1 MSAARVL
8 SVLWTVAADVRYA
21 ARMLLRRPV
30 WFVAVVLILAIGIA
44 GNTVMFSLVQGV
56 LLNPRA
62 LGYDDIGQLV
72 LVYHQN
78 REGAHST
85 NSYEEYTVWRDGARS
100 LRAAGAY
107 LQNIPLVLD
116 GAESTRV
123 IANLVTPSFF
133 TALGTRAATGQLFDD
148 PDGTGLGS
156 HETVIVSHGLWQQ
169 RFGGDAALIGRVLS
183 LSGRPYT
190 VVGVLPAAFHHVTA
204 TLRNGFDADVYLPL
218 AVAPDLVGRSI
229 LSDPRA
235 HAFGVLAR
243 LAPGSTMT
251 TARADLDA
259 LQRAAH
265 DLPPEPSWTIQLG
278 SVHEIVT
285 APLRTPLELLF
296 VATGV
301 VASII
306 CANVASLLL
315 ANGFSRRREL
325 ALRVALGANRWRL
338 FQQVLTETL
347 VLAACGGLMALV
359 LSFWMFD
366 ALRSFGGAALRSM
379 VEIRPDGVVFLA
391 AFGVSVV
398 IGLACGLLPALDA
411 GRIDVRAA
419 LMEDGRGSTGGRTS
433 LRLRRGLVVAELVA
447 AFVLA
452 SGALLLIASYR
463 LLHEASPGFRTDHL
477 LTGHLTMAGPSYD
490 AVGAR
495 AALRAELLADI
506 RSRPGVLGAILWSPQ
521 APASSVITTAILA
534 TGRQGDGQENSIV
547 SRYHLVSAGALTL
560 LGIPIERGR
569 DLGPEDTATSRPVAV
584 VSRAL
589 ARRLGAPDPLAA
601 TLQLFGSTQPVTIVG
616 VAGDVQQRDRLGPY
630 AQDRNDLY
638 AAIEQWPGNRDV
650 TLVARTSLPPGSVVP
665 TLRDVVHR
673 MAPRLPLY
681 DVRTI
686 DDVLAKQEAEMRL
699 TGALT
704 AIFAALAAILAIV
717 GVHSVIADS
726 VMRRQTE
733 IGIRMALGAE
743 PSRITGE
750 IVRGS
755 VMICLTSIA
764 LGWPLA
770 FLAAR
775 TARAALFGVTES
787 NLRVPLLVSA
797 VLAVSVLL
805 ASYVPARRSTR
816 IDPATAIRGSGT
828 G

>member
-1 MSAARVL
+1 
-8 SVLWTVAADVRYA
+8 
-21 ARMLLRRPV
+21 
-30 WFVAVVLILAIGIA
+30 
-44 GNTVMFSLVQGV
+44 
-56 LLNPRA
+56 
-62 LGYDDIGQLV
+62 
-72 LVYHQN
+72 
-78 REGAHST
+78 
-85 NSYEEYTVWRDGARS
+85 
-100 LRAAGAY
+100 
-107 LQNIPLVLD
+107 
-116 GAESTRV
+116 
-123 IANLVTPSFF
+123 
-133 TALGTRAATGQLFDD
+133 
-148 PDGTGLGS
+148 
-156 HETVIVSHGLWQQ
+156 
-169 RFGGDAALIGRVLS
+169 
-183 LSGRPYT
+183 
-190 VVGVLPAAFHHVTA
+190 
-204 TLRNGFDADVYLPL
+204 
-218 AVAPDLVGRSI
+218 
-229 LSDPRA
+229 
-235 HAFGVLAR
+235 
-243 LAPGSTMT
+243 
-251 TARADLDA
+251 
-259 LQRAAH
+259 
-265 DLPPEPSWTIQLG
+265 
-278 SVHEIVT
+278 
-285 APLRTPLELLF
+285 
-296 VATGV
+296 
-301 VASII
+301 
-306 CANVASLLL
+306 
-315 ANGFSRRREL
+315 
-325 ALRVALGANRWRL
+325 
-338 FQQVLTETL
+338 
-347 VLAACGGLMALV
+347 
-359 LSFWMFD
+359 
-366 ALRSFGGAALRSM
+366 
-379 VEIRPDGVVFLA
+379 
-391 AFGVSVV
+391 
-398 IGLACGLLPALDA
+398 
-411 GRIDVRAA
+411 
-419 LMEDGRGSTGGRTS
+419 
-433 LRLRRGLVVAELVA
+433 VAELVA

-495 AALRAELLADI
+495 AALRAGLLADI

-521 APASSVITTAILA
+521 APASSVVTTPIVA
-534 TGRQGDGQENSIV
+534 TGRQGDGQEHSIV

-569 DLGPEDTATSRPVAV
+569 DLGPEDSATSRPVAV
-584 VSRAL
+584 VSLAL

-630 AQDRNDLY
+630 AEDRNDLY
-638 AAIEQWPGNRDV
+638 ASIEQWPGNRDV

-665 TLRDVVHR
+665 ELRDVVHR
-673 MAPRLPLY
+673 LAPRLPLY

-686 DDVLAKQEAEMRL
+686 DDVLATQEAEMRL

-726 VMRRQTE
+726 VVRRQTE

-755 VMICLTSIA
+755 FMICLTSIA

-805 ASYVPARRSTR
+805 ASYVPAHRSTR